1 MSDVKLKTR
10 HLLIA
15 GTLATQAFGEAAQVY
30 VHYEVAGQ
38 ELLLAPMD
46 HESFSKSYKSALQM
60 LKIRN
65 LQGDKSISLQEVLID
80 QDLDDQDRDLFFTY
94 DAAARVLHVIL

>member
-15 GTLATQAFGEAAQVY
+15 GPVAAQAFGEAAQVY
-30 VHYEVAGQ
+30 VHYVAGQ

-60 LKIRN
+60 LKTRN
-65 LQGDKSISLQEVLID
+65 LQGDKSISLQEILID
-80 QDLDDQDRDLFFTY
+80 HDLSDEDRDLSFTY
-94 DAAARVLHVIL
+94 DAPARVLHVIL